1 MTEEEFLA
9 QYDSSRFEK
18 PSLAVDP
25 VLFTILDGQLQ
36 VLLITREEHPCMGQ
50 LSLPGVFVRMNE
62 TLDEAAA
69 RALCQKTGLEDI
81 FLEQLYTWGTLD
93 RDPRMRIISVS
104 YFALVPSER
113 LALPEDGTARF
124 YPVDEILTMTGGMAF
139 DHQQIIAYG
148 RERIRSKVN
157 WSDIAF
163 ALVPEEFTLPQLQRV
178 YEILLGQPL
187 YKANF
192 RKKIA
197 EKIQETD
204 KMTSGDAHRPSRIY
218 RKREEDTT

>member
-1 MTEEEFLA
+1 MTEEEFLKH
-9 QYDSSRFEK
+9 YDSTQYEK
-18 PSLAVDP
+18 PSAAVDT
-25 VLFTILDGQLQ
+25 VLFTILDEKLH
-36 VLLITREEHPCMGQ
+36 VLMIRREEHPCKGQ
-50 LSLPGVFVRMNE
+50 LSLPGVFVGMEE
-62 TLDEAAA
+62 TLDAAA
-69 RALCQKTGLEDI
+69 ERALYQKTGLRGI
-81 FLEQLYTWGTLD
+81 YLEQLYTWGAVE

-104 YFALVPSER
+104 YYALVPSSR
-113 LALPEDGTARF
+113 IVLPADGTAQF
-124 YPVDEILTMTGGMAF
+124 YPVDEILTMTEGVAF
-139 DHQQIIAYG
+139 DHREITAYG

-163 ALVPEEFTLPQLQRV
+163 ALVPEEFTLPQLQKV

-197 EKIQETD
+197 EKLEETD

-218 RKREEDTT
+218 RRRTEPSA